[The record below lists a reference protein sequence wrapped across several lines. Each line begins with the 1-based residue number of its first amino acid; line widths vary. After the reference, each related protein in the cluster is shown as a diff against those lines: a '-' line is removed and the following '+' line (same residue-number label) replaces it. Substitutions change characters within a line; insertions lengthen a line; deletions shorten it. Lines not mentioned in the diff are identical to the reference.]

1 MKDFKRLSFIAIL
14 MPTLVFSNTG
24 LPLLAIQWH
33 ILWLAFIPIVFI
45 ETWVMYKTL
54 PIGSKHIF
62 KASFWSN
69 LTSTLF
75 GIPMPWICALKM
87 SPIIPSE
94 LLSTC
99 FFVIPPQITKN
110 ETIAVHLSMLLWWVI
125 FFGTSYWIEKW
136 VTKIILRQQNL
147 TSLDINR
154 AVFRANL
161 CSYGMLFLP
170 TGFATLYFWLK

>member
-14 MPTLVFSNTG
+14 MPTLVFSNAG
-24 LPLLAIQWH
+24 LPLLAIQWPT
-33 ILWLAFIPIVFI
+33 LWLAFIPIIFI

-54 PIGSKHIF
+54 PIGTKHIF

-75 GIPMPWICALKM
+75 GIPMAWICALKM
-87 SPIIPSE
+87 GPIIPSE
-94 LLSTC
+94 FSTC

-110 ETIAVHLSMLLWWVI
+110 ETIAVQLSMLLWWVI

-147 TSLDINR
+147 PSLDINR

-161 CSYGMLFLP
+161 CSYGMLFVSNILC
-170 TGFATLYFWLK
+170 FLYFFSK